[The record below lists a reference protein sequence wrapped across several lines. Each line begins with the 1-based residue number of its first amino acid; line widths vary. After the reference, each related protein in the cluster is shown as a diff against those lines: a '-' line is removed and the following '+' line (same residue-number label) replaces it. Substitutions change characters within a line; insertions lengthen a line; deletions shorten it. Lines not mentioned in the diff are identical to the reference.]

1 VQHALEMRKACTK
14 SLEYGMQVYKGHAHE
29 EEVKRFSPLLAE
41 LIEYPDKK
49 SLELV
54 LEVCMYAYTYI
65 HTCSNWLLS

>member
-1 VQHALEMRKACTK
+1 
-14 SLEYGMQVYKGHAHE
+14 MQVYKGHAHE

-49 SLELV
+49 NLELV

-65 HTCSNWLLS
+65 HTCIHTYIHTCFFLYVDYSL